1 MNLNRTTTLAL
12 LVLPLLAG
20 CFTTSEPEPMPSS
33 GQRGGAGGSV
43 SGNPTSGGG
52 TTSSGDTSGS
62 GNGTSSGSGS
72 GSDAGTAA
80 TTGHRVFVTSTVY
93 NGNMGGAAGADAH
106 CQTVAD
112 AKALGGTWVAWIA
125 DGQSSP
131 TVRLTATGPW
141 STVSGMEVFKNRA
154 NLLTVP
160 ETFLPDES
168 GNYPQWTG
176 KSSPWT
182 GVDEGAKPTGYDCGG
197 WLSAAVSSNGTTA
210 SARED
215 QTWGGGGSPIDCD
228 AKAPLICF
236 EN

>member
-1 MNLNRTTTLAL
+1 MNRSTSFAL
-12 LVLPLLAG
+12 LLLPLLAG
-20 CFTTSEPEPMPSS
+20 CYVKSEPTPTQRSGGGGTVSGDPSS
-33 GQRGGAGGSV
+33 STGGTGGT
-43 SGNPTSGGG
+43 TSGGG
-52 TTSSGDTSGS
+52 TGAS
-62 GNGTSSGSGS
+62 GNGTGSG
-72 GSDAGTAA
+72 GGTTGGTTT

-112 AKALGGTWVAWIA
+112 SKELGGTWVAWIS
-125 DGQSSP
+125 DGTSGP
-131 TVRLTATGPW
+131 TVRLTSTGPW
-141 STVSGMEVFKNRA
+141 SNVLGEEVFRNRA

-160 ETFLPDES
+160 EGFLPDEA

-176 KSSPWT
+176 KSAPWT

-197 WLSAAVSSNGTTA
+197 WGSAATTAIGTTS
-210 SARED
+210 SAKQD